1 MKKFV
6 ILFSFI
12 IFIYNINAQ
21 NLSKVYVLSEGGFS
35 PNTSRLSLLDLQSNQ
50 FSQNIFSPGNIG
62 LYPDG
67 LILFEN
73 NLFLT
78 EQGSYGGSG
87 KIYKLDTLGNVL
99 NSAVV
104 GTNPYSLTISN
115 NKIYVTN
122 GPASNVSV
130 LNLNDLTF
138 IKNISVGVYPQEI
151 ISYEGKVFVANNS
164 LFGGN
169 ADSTVSVIDPLIDSV
184 VATIIVKKDPSSF
197 AISNDNHLLIG
208 CPGDANNG
216 RIFKVNPQDFQ
227 IIDTFSVPVYGF
239 GKDIAVDKNS
249 NDIYFISY
257 SNDIVKFNL
266 TSRQLSL
273 VFTSVYP
280 NNFYYG
286 YNFDSASKRHFI
298 LDAKDFTSEGSLYIL
313 DSTFTIV
320 NTFTTGIA
328 PRRILFKYNDEPSD
342 VNDNLIAENFALE
355 QNYPNPFNPS
365 TKIRYTIP
373 RNTEYNSVLQNVT
386 LKVFDILGNE
396 VATLVNEPKEA
407 GTYEIEFSTGSFGDA
422 GNLASGTYF
431 YKLSVGEF
439 SSVKKMMLIR

>member
-1 MKKFV
+1 MKKSV
-6 ILFSFI
+6 ILFSLI
-12 IFIYNINAQ
+12 IFIFNITAQ
-21 NLSKVYVLSEGGFS
+21 QLSKVYVLSEGGFS

-50 FSQNIFSPGNIG
+50 FSQSIFSPGNIG

-67 LILFEN
+67 LILFDN
-73 NLFLT
+73 HLFLT
-78 EQGSYGGSG
+78 EQGNFGGSG

-115 NKIYVTN
+115 DKIYVTN

-151 ISYEGKVFVANNS
+151 ISFDGKIFVANNS

-169 ADSTVSVIDPLIDSV
+169 ADSTVSVIDPSTDSV
-184 VATIIVKKDPSSF
+184 IATITVKKDPSSF
-197 AISNDNHLLIG
+197 AISNDNQLLIG

-216 RIFKVNPQDFQ
+216 KIFKVNPQNYH

-239 GKDIAVDKNS
+239 GKDICVDKNS
-249 NDIYFISY
+249 NDLYFISY

-266 TSRQLSL
+266 DNRQSELVLS
-273 VFTSVYP
+273 SVYP

-286 YNFDSASKRHFI
+286 YNFDYTTKRHFVA
-298 LDAKDFTSEGSLYIL
+298 DAKSFTVEGSLIIL
-313 DSTFTIV
+313 DSTYNQTDIYA
-320 NTFTTGIA
+320 TGIA
-328 PRRILFKYNDEPSD
+328 PRRILFKYNEGPSD
-342 VNDNLIAENFALE
+342 VNDNLIADKFTLE

-365 TKIRYTIP
+365 TKIRYSIP
-373 RNTEYNSVLQNVT
+373 NVIASETKQSVNVS
-386 LKVFDILGNE
+386 LKVYDVLGNE
-396 VATLVNEPKEA
+396 VATLLNEPKQA
-407 GTYEIEFSTGSFGDA
+407 GTYEIEFNA
-422 GNLASGTYF
+422 GNLPSGTYF

-439 SSVKKMMLIR
+439 SVVKKMLLIK